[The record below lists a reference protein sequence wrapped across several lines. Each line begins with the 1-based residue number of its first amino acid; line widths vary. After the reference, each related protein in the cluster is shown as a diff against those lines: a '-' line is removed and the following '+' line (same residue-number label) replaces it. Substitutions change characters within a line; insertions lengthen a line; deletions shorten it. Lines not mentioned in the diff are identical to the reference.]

1 MYEEQKQIIMDKMKS
16 VGKLREEYVV
26 SLNTSKQFAN
36 ASLLKFID
44 TRNLSFANE
53 SKTSALAA
61 DFYSSKI
68 NSLDMQLAV
77 LQHQL
82 EEIESLERSNRKPK
96 PTDFFYGI
104 ADVSIKEDLFRYGF
118 LKGTKF

>member
-1 MYEEQKQIIMDKMKS
+1 MYEEQKQIIKDKMRS
-16 VGKLREEYVV
+16 VEKLREGCIVN
-26 SLNTSKQFAN
+26 LNNSKQFAN

-44 TRNLSFANE
+44 TRSLSFANE
-53 SKTSALAA
+53 SRKSALAA
-61 DFYSSKI
+61 DLYSSRI
-68 NSLDMQLAV
+68 NDLDMQLAV

-82 EEIESLERSNRKPK
+82 AEIESLERSNRKPK

-104 ADVSIKEDLFRYGF
+104 ADVSIKEDIFRYGF

>member
-1 MYEEQKQIIMDKMKS
+1 MQKRKIDIQKERLKEECIVI
-16 VGKLREEYVV
+16 
-26 SLNTSKQFAN
+26 LNDNKQFAN

-53 SKTSALAA
+53 SRKSALAA
-61 DFYSSKI
+61 DLYSSRI
-68 NSLDMQLAV
+68 NDLDLQLAV

-82 EEIESLERSNRKPK
+82 EEIELLERSNRKPK

-104 ADVSIKEDLFRYGF
+104 TDVSIKEDIFRYGF

>member
-1 MYEEQKQIIMDKMKS
+1 MYEEQRQIILDKMKS
-16 VGKLREEYVV
+16 VEKLRDEYIVL
-26 SLNTSKQFAN
+26 LNDNKQFAN

-53 SKTSALAA
+53 SRKSALAA
-61 DFYSSKI
+61 DVNSSKI

-82 EEIESLERSNRKPK
+82 EEIESLECSNRKPK

-118 LKGTKF
+118 LRGTKF